1 MWSECEANVGQEIN
15 GRIRSRDTGIVW
27 ILMYAGHP
35 CAASLYSFETVRK
48 VKM

>member
-15 GRIRSRDTGIVW
+15 GRIRSRDTGMVE
-27 ILMYAGHP
+27 ILIYAGNAL
-35 CAASLYSFETVRK
+35 AASLYSFETVRK